1 MQNFLSILN
10 EFLYSNILI
19 LLLVVTG
26 LYFSIKTKFVQFRL
40 FPEGIRLLKEKSKH
54 ENSVPSFQAL
64 MISTASRVGTGNIAG
79 VATAL
84 AAGGPGSIFWMWLT
98 AFIGGASAFIES
110 TLAQVYKEKD
120 GEAFRGGPAYYIEKA
135 LKKRWLGI
143 VFSCLLIACFIFG
156 FNPLQAYNVSSAV
169 EYYFENNQVVSVI
182 IGIILALI
190 TALVIFGGVH
200 RIGIIS
206 STVVPIMAVL
216 YILIGLYITLTN
228 IDKLPTIFADI
239 FSQAFDFNAIIGGFS
254 GSCVMY
260 GIKRGLFSNE
270 AGMGSA
276 PNAGATADVSHPVKQ
291 GLVQTISVFIDT
303 ILICST
309 TAFMLLNYGTDS
321 GLTGMPYVQ
330 QAIFVEIGEYG
341 IHFITISIFL
351 FAFSSLIG
359 NYCYAESN
367 LKFIINNKKILFI
380 FRIITIIVIFLGAQ
394 ANFNTIWN
402 LADILMGFMAILNII
417 VILFLG
423 KIAIKCLNDYCC
435 QKKSNIDPVF
445 NPEKLN
451 IKGTT
456 YWNEINLKKQK
467 N

>member
-1 MQNFLSILN
+1 M
-10 EFLYSNILI
+10 
-19 LLLVVTG
+19 
-26 LYFSIKTKFVQFRL
+26 QFRL

-54 ENSVPSFQAL
+54 ENSVSSFQAL

-239 FSQAFDFNAIIGGFS
+239 FSQAFDFNAIIDGFS
-254 GSCVMY
+254 GSCVIY
-260 GIKRGLFSNE
+260 GIKKR
-270 AGMGSA
+270 
-276 PNAGATADVSHPVKQ
+276 
-291 GLVQTISVFIDT
+291 
-303 ILICST
+303 
-309 TAFMLLNYGTDS
+309 
-321 GLTGMPYVQ
+321 
-330 QAIFVEIGEYG
+330 
-341 IHFITISIFL
+341 
-351 FAFSSLIG
+351 
-359 NYCYAESN
+359 
-367 LKFIINNKKILFI
+367 FI
-380 FRIITIIVIFLGAQ
+380 F
-394 ANFNTIWN
+394 
-402 LADILMGFMAILNII
+402 
-417 VILFLG
+417 
-423 KIAIKCLNDYCC
+423 K
-435 QKKSNIDPVF
+435 
-445 NPEKLN
+445 
-451 IKGTT
+451 
-456 YWNEINLKKQK
+456 
-467 N
+467 